1 MDDLRELLDL
11 TSGLAA
17 DFYDSLPERPVF
29 PRVSDCRAARGVRRC
44 RCRRGRPT
52 HGS

>member
-17 DFYDSLPERPVF
+17 DFYASLPERPVF
-29 PRVSDCRAARGVRRC
+29 PAATAAELRAAFG
-44 RCRRGRPT
+44 P
-52 HGS
+52 

>member
-17 DFYDSLPERPVF
+17 DFYETLPERPVF
-29 PRVSDCRAARGVRRC
+29 PRATYAELREAFDAPLPEEPTDPRR
-44 RCRRGRPT
+44 
-52 HGS
+52 

>member
-17 DFYDSLPERPVF
+17 DFYESLPERPVF
-29 PRVSDCRAARGVRRC
+29 PRATARGTARGVRRAAA
-44 RCRRGRPT
+44 RGAVRPT
-52 HGS
+52 SR